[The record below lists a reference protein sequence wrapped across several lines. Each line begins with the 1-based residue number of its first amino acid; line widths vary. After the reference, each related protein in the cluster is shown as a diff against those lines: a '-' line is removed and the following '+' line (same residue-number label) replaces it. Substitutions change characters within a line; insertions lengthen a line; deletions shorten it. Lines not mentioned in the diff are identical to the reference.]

1 MTMSWLWVVLGGVA
15 LLLVITSAVIVVRRR
30 RVARA
35 SLEHDLVM
43 RNARRAMA
51 EMEGQRRRSGKGTI
65 RGQGGGGNAG
75 TMYDAAYGSDTS
87 AGA

>member
-1 MTMSWLWVVLGGVA
+1 MTATWLWIVLCGVP
-15 LLLVITSAVIVVRRR
+15 LLLVVAFVVRRR
-30 RVARA
+30 RAARA
-35 SLEHDLVM
+35 AAGDAVLRD
-43 RNARRAMA
+43 ARRAMA
-51 EMEGQRRRSGKGTI
+51 EMDRRRGRSRKGTI

>member
-1 MTMSWLWVVLGGVA
+1 MTMSWLWIALGGVA
-15 LLLVITSAVIVVRRR
+15 LLLVVTSAVVVVRHR

-35 SLEHDLVM
+35 SLTRDPVM

-51 EMEGQRRRSGKGTI
+51 EMQDQRRRSGKGTI
-65 RGQGGGGNAG
+65 RGKGGGGNAG